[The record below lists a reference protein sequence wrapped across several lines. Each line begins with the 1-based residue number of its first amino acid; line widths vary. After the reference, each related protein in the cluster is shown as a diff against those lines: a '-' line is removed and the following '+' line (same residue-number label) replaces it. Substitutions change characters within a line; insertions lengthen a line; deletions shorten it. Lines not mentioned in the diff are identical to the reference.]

1 MKQILWLVLDA
12 SGSMAENGKR
22 FIARSVARTAEQYCR
37 LGYGSA
43 DLKLAAWRNEAR
55 LIDWNPNDE
64 FPPEMLDCDGST
76 SARALLALLGEQPKD
91 KVMLITDGLWARDD
105 TKALKRWKDSL
116 PPDTLRVI
124 KIGADAN
131 PQLKGAD
138 VFIAED
144 VLAALDGWLEGGAEW

>member
-1 MKQILWLVLDA
+1 MRPVCALAELTARFAEIITKATPLGTAPTMPDAGVFNELDGQHYTLWTEAKRKHVEKTRQLATYRLA
-12 SGSMAENGKR
+12 SLETSHR
-22 FIARSVARTAEQYCR
+22 AR
-37 LGYGSA
+37 
-43 DLKLAAWRNEAR
+43 
-55 LIDWNPNDE
+55 
-64 FPPEMLDCDGST
+64 
-76 SARALLALLGEQPKD
+76 LALLGEQPKD